1 MVNHQPNDVMN
12 SPIKERDIPD
22 DQSEYSNTENQEDTE
37 SSSDEDE
44 DYQPSNLFTRIK
56 KNLCPEVYWIQ
67 ETAIEEE
74 KMCEIQRDKEKIIQ

>member
-12 SPIKERDIPD
+12 STNKERDISD
-22 DQSEYSNTENQEDTE
+22 DQSEYPIIEHQEDTE

-56 KNLCPEVYWIQ
+56 KNLCPEVYWV
-67 ETAIEEE
+67 
-74 KMCEIQRDKEKIIQ
+74 